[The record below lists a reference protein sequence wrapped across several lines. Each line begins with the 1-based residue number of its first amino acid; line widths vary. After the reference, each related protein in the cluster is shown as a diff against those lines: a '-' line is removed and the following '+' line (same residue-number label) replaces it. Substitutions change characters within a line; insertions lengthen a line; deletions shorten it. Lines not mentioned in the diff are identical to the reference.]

1 MDRIDRQLL
10 RLVQEDGKRSYAEL
24 GHEVG
29 LAVSTVNE
37 RLKKL
42 QAQGVIRRY
51 VALVDPVALGLEI
64 CAFVQVM
71 ITEPEM
77 ELSFN
82 DRMMELPEVLECH
95 SIAGEFSYLL
105 KVRVPDTQALEVFL
119 RERIKSIPGVSRTHS
134 MIAMTSPKETNV
146 LPVSTS

>member
-1 MDRIDRQLL
+1 MDQIDRQLL

-24 GHEVG
+24 GQEVG

-146 LPVSTS
+146 LPVSIS